1 MTAILAE
8 PVAAQAG
15 AFRAA
20 APKGAFSLDSLLV
33 ALKALR
39 VNALRSALTML
50 GIIIGVGAVIV
61 MVSIGSGAHQRVAEQ
76 IRSLGANLIILLPGA
91 VTSGGARLGTGTRP
105 TLTEEDAAAI
115 ARELPIIEVAAPIVR
130 GQVQVVFG
138 NQNWSSWALG
148 VTLDYLT
155 AREWDITEGRLFT
168 PEEMSAA
175 AKVTLVG
182 RTVAEKLFGDT
193 DPIGQV
199 IRVRHVPFTI
209 IGVLDKKGQSTQG
222 ADQDD
227 VLLTP
232 MTTAKRRLLGFSGT
246 RARAVGSVMVK
257 VVEGESMKDA
267 EEQIR
272 DLLRQRHKLQARDE
286 DDVNIRNLADIMET
300 REASSRILSLL
311 LAAVA
316 SVSLIVGGIGIMNI
330 MLVSVTE
337 RTREIGLRMAVGAR
351 GRDIL
356 VQFLV
361 EAVTLSLIGGTV
373 GIVLGVGGS
382 IAIAAF
388 AGWPTLIQPWAIVV
402 AFLFS
407 GAVGVFFGFYPAKK
421 ASRLD
426 PIEALR
432 FE

>member
-1 MTAILAE
+1 MTATLA
-8 PVAAQAG
+8 PSVSVG
-15 AFRAA
+15 FRAI
-20 APKGAFSLDSLLV
+20 APRGVLSLDSLAV

-61 MVSIGSGAHQRVAEQ
+61 MVAVGSGAHQRVAEQ

-91 VTSGGARLGTGTRP
+91 VTVSGARLGTSTRP
-105 TLTEEDAAAI
+105 SLTEDDALAI
-115 ARELPIIEVAAPIVR
+115 ARELPIIEVAAATVR

-138 NQNWSSWALG
+138 NQNWSTWALG
-148 VTLDYLT
+148 STPEFLV
-155 AREWDITEGRLFT
+155 AREWNIAEGRLFT
-168 PEEMSAA
+168 PEEISSA
-175 AKVTLVG
+175 AKVTLIG
-182 RTVAEKLFGDT
+182 RTVAEKIFGEG
-193 DPIGQV
+193 DPVGQV
-199 IRVRHVPFTI
+199 IRIRHVPFTI

-222 ADQDD
+222 QDQDD
-227 VLLTP
+227 FLLTP
-232 MTTAKRRLLGFSGT
+232 ITTAKRRLLGFTGT
-246 RARAVGSVMVK
+246 RARAVGSILVK
-257 VVEGESMKDA
+257 VVEGEAMKDA

-272 DLLRQRHKLQARDE
+272 DLLRQRHRLQARD
-286 DDVNIRNLADIMET
+286 DDDFNLRNLADIMET

-311 LAAVA
+311 LLAVA

-373 GIVLGVGGS
+373 GIVLGIAGS
-382 IAIAAF
+382 VAIAAF
-388 AGWPTLIQPWAIVV
+388 AGWPTLIEPWAILV

-407 GAVGVFFGFYPAKK
+407 GAVGVFFGFYPARK
-421 ASRLD
+421 ASQLD